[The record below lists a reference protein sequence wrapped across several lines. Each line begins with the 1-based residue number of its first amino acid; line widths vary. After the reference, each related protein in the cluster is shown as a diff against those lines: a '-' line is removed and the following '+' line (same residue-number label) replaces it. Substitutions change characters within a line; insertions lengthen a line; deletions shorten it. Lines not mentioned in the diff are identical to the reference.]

1 MTYMLDSRVLRILR
15 WLLDQEG
22 FRSTASLGADLGLSQ
37 RVIRYRLDAVASYL
51 QTEGLTLVRQRGTG
65 LGIEGPD
72 DVRERLREE
81 LSEQNSAP
89 RVYAREE
96 REHILV
102 AALLAAAPEAVSLE
116 DMGESLEVSKAS
128 ARRDLK
134 RAEEWL
140 ELRGLLV
147 VRRPGVGDSVV
158 GSESKI
164 RQATVQLLVEA
175 VPEDVLYELC
185 DVPAGDSRLVR
196 IKVPA
201 GLRERLAE
209 LALHRT
215 SALLSERLFP
225 GALAERQSELVLALY
240 LAVTAERLAAGNEIV
255 MEPGRHRSLADH
267 PVSLTAAPLAAAFS
281 AEFGLELPDA
291 ETAGITEY
299 LLGLAALVDHQD
311 DAYEAGVHDELLD
324 RLTSIAAEAL
334 HPTLASDAEL
344 RRGLAHHLDRLSV
357 RLRYGLP
364 VHNPLLN
371 EVKARYPEIHAV
383 AEQLGVVV
391 AEHFHSAVP
400 EDEVGY
406 VTMYLCGAMERSQ
419 LKPGRRA
426 IVVCPS
432 GMATAW
438 ILVSRIQAEFPQ
450 LELANVMSARAF
462 STLERADADL
472 VITTVEI
479 EHATIPIV
487 VVNPL
492 LTPDDVRRVA
502 RHA

>member
-1 MTYMLDSRVLRILR
+1 MTHMLDSRVLRILR
-15 WLLDQEG
+15 WLLDQDG

-37 RVIRYRLDAVASYL
+37 RVIRYRLDAVASFL
-51 QTEGLTLVRQRGTG
+51 ESEGLTLVRQRGTG

-72 DVRERLREE
+72 DLRRSLRDR
-81 LSEQNSAP
+81 LSEEDSTL
-89 RVYAREE
+89 RVYARDE
-96 REHILV
+96 RQHILV
-102 AALLAAAPEAVSLE
+102 SALLSAAPEAVSLE
-116 DMGESLEVSKAS
+116 ELGESLEVSKAS
-128 ARRDLK
+128 ARRDLR

-147 VRRPGVGDSVV
+147 VRRPGVGVAVV

-185 DVPAGDSRLVR
+185 EVPAEASRLVR
-196 IKVPA
+196 IKVPS

-209 LALHRT
+209 LSLRRT
-215 SALLSERLFP
+215 SALMSERIFP
-225 GALAERQSELVLALY
+225 GALVERQSELVMALY
-240 LAVTAERLAAGNEIV
+240 LAVTADRLASGHAIT

-267 PVSLTAAPLAAAFS
+267 PVSLTAAPLATAFS
-281 AEFGLELPDA
+281 AEFGIELPDA
-291 ETAGITEY
+291 EVAGITEY
-299 LLGLAALVDHQD
+299 LLGLAALVDEAD
-311 DAYEAGVHDELLD
+311 NYDASVHGELLD
-324 RLTSIAAEAL
+324 RLMLIASERL
-334 HPTLASDAEL
+334 HPTLASDPEL
-344 RRGLAHHLDRLSV
+344 RRSLAQHLDRLGV

-371 EVKARYPEIHAV
+371 EVKTRYPEIHAV
-383 AEQLGVVV
+383 AGELGTAV
-391 AEHFHSAVP
+391 AEHFHSSVP
-400 EDEVGY
+400 EDEVGF

-450 LELANVMSARAF
+450 LELVQVMSARAF
-462 STLERADADL
+462 SALDDADADL
-472 VITTVEI
+472 VITTVQV
-479 EHATIPIV
+479 EHPSIPVV

-492 LTPDDVRRVA
+492 LTPDDVRKVSD
-502 RHA
+502 HA

>member
-1 MTYMLDSRVLRILR
+1 MTHMLDSRVLRILR
-15 WLLDQEG
+15 WLLDEEG

-37 RVIRYRLDAVASYL
+37 RVIRYRLDAVASFL
-51 QTEGLTLVRQRGTG
+51 ESEGLTLVRQRGTG

-72 DVRERLREE
+72 EVRERLRIQ
-81 LSEQNSAP
+81 LSEQDSTL

-96 REHILV
+96 RQHILLS
-102 AALLAAAPEAVSLE
+102 ALLSAAPEAVSLE
-116 DMGESLEVSKAS
+116 ELGESLEVSKAS
-128 ARRDLK
+128 ARRDL
-134 RAEEWL
+134 RQAEEWL

-147 VRRPGVGDSVV
+147 VRRPGVGVSVV

-175 VPEDVLYELC
+175 VPEDVLHELC
-185 DVPAGDSRLVR
+185 AVPAQDSRLVR
-196 IKVPA
+196 IKVPS

-209 LALHRT
+209 LSLHRT
-215 SALLSERLFP
+215 TALLSERMFH

-240 LAVTAERLAAGNEIV
+240 LAVTAERLIAGHSIT
-255 MEPGRHRSLADH
+255 MEPGRHRSLTDH

-281 AEFGLELPDA
+281 AEFEFELPDA
-291 ETAGITEY
+291 EIAGITEY
-299 LLGLAALVDHQD
+299 LLGLAALVEED
-311 DAYEAGVHDELLD
+311 DDSGVHDGLID
-324 RLTSIAAEAL
+324 RLMSIAAGAL
-334 HPTLASDAEL
+334 HPTLGSDAEL
-344 RRGLAHHLDRLSV
+344 RRSLAQHLDRLAV

-364 VHNPLLN
+364 VHNPLLK
-371 EVKARYPEIHAV
+371 EVKTRYPEIHTV
-383 AEQLGVVV
+383 AEELGMVV

-400 EDEVGY
+400 EDEVGF

-419 LKPGRRA
+419 LKPRRRA

-462 STLERADADL
+462 SALDDADADL
-472 VITTVEI
+472 VITTVEVA
-479 EHATIPIV
+479 HPTIPIV

-492 LTPDDVRRVA
+492 LTPDDVRRVSN
-502 RHA
+502 HA